1 MRKPPSPR
9 RSADDRLFRL
19 GTGFFALLVVLLVG
33 GIAFEL
39 YENSRLSIQKFGFHF
54 WQTTTWDPVAGDFG
68 ALPFIWG
75 TLYSSLLALVISTP
89 IALGD
94 GRRNHKREQGR
105 IERSPDEWEGAEI
118 ASHRVPGRRLP
129 EVEPELVDRQ
139 ARIFVEL
146 DGEPADQEDD
156 EKT

>member
-75 TLYSSLLALVISTP
+75 TLYSSFLALVIPPPPALASAIFLSELSPRFLRTP
-89 IALGD
+89 L
-94 GRRNHKREQGR
+94 
-105 IERSPDEWEGAEI
+105 PFL
-118 ASHRVPGRRLP
+118 PGLP
-129 EVEPELVDRQ
+129 AAFPPMV
-139 ARIFVEL
+139 
-146 DGEPADQEDD
+146 
-156 EKT
+156 

>member
-19 GTGFFALLVVLLVG
+19 GTGFFAFLVVLLVG

-54 WQTTTWDPVAGDFG
+54 WQTTTWDPVAGNFG

-75 TLYSSLLALVISTP
+75 TLFLSLLPFVVSP
-89 IALGD
+89 PFRVGIAVFPSQL
-94 GRRNHKREQGR
+94 
-105 IERSPDEWEGAEI
+105 SPRFLRA
-118 ASHRVPGRRLP
+118 
-129 EVEPELVDRQ
+129 
-139 ARIFVEL
+139 
-146 DGEPADQEDD
+146 PAPL
-156 EKT
+156 